1 MAISFHFHMLEL
13 KENAVAKENVL
24 GVNMGPHWNGRNIK
38 MLWGVSVLGI
48 AYSSLLYYGHTLT
61 GVDRADGIIG
71 VVLGLYICSH
81 PAANLVDMLFFR
93 RGARRQF
100 PSKRSTVLWLAINIL
115 VLLAGWILIFLGAT
129 RLVGRID

>member
-1 MAISFHFHMLEL
+1 MQEPEKI
-13 KENAVAKENVL
+13 AVAKENVL
-24 GVNMGPHWNGRNIK
+24 GVNMHQHWHGRNIK
-38 MLWGVSVLGI
+38 MLWGVGVFGI

-61 GVDRADGIIG
+61 GVDRVDGIIG

-93 RGARRQF
+93 RGTRRQF
-100 PSKRSTVLWLAINIL
+100 PSKRSAVLWIAINTL
-115 VLLAGWILIFLGAT
+115 VLLAAWILIFLGTT